1 MTNFTSLHRRFPTLA
16 AIFASGAN
24 RVGDLF
30 GFVAAGIAPGVA
42 LPEVNGAAADLLVRL
57 AGAGVPLFLDS
68 GAFSEVEFGP
78 MGPQV
83 KAPITDAEW
92 QERLGLMQDVAAA
105 GGHTVTVVA
114 PDQVGFQGETLARL
128 ARYAAEV
135 RALVQTGARVLIP
148 LQRGSMGASSF
159 YIKAQDAVGA
169 ALVPA
174 LPMKKGATPPSEA
187 VGILAELDVASAH
200 LLGLGIKNSNA
211 ADILRS
217 AAYLAPRTQL
227 TIDGNLITANVG
239 RASGLRPL
247 TRALDDVRD
256 AMTEHAWSGIDLPL
270 AGGVLDYTDLVSS
283 PSEWMSR
290 AERKLVAHAAR
301 LSGDTLAT
309 FLRDPDAICLV
320 DEPALD
326 WAVDAAW
333 RRWVDVV
340 AVTDRQAR
348 ATAAAFADHP
358 AAGQF
363 TAPAWVSAL
372 VEEPTSEATS
382 GLGER
387 GAGAGAGRLASCSC
401 EREVARTHSGDT
413 SFPC

>member
-1 MTNFTSLHRRFPTLA
+1 MSNFVALRRRFPTLA

-42 LPEVNGAAADLLVRL
+42 LPEVNAAAAGLLVRL

-83 KAPITDAEW
+83 TAAITDAEW
-92 QERLGLMQDVAAA
+92 RERLAMMLDVAAA
-105 GGHTVTVVA
+105 GGASVTAVA

-128 ARYAAEV
+128 GRYAAEV
-135 RALVQTGARVLIP
+135 RALVGTGARVLIP
-148 LQRGSMGASSF
+148 LQRGVMDAASF
-159 YIKAQDAVGA
+159 YIKAQEA
-169 ALVPA
+169 AGVILVPA

-187 VGILAELDVASAH
+187 VGILAKLDAPSAH
-200 LLGLGIKNSNA
+200 LLGLGIKGA
-211 ADILRS
+211 HIADILRS
-217 AAYLAPRTQL
+217 AAHLAPRTQL
-227 TIDGNLITANVG
+227 TIDANLITANVG
-239 RASGLRPL
+239 RSSGLRPL

-256 AMTEHAWSGIDLPL
+256 EMTESAWSDIALPL
-270 AGGVLDYTDLVSS
+270 AGGVLDYTDAVAS
-283 PSEWMSR
+283 PSEWMTR
-290 AERKLVAHAAR
+290 TERKVVASVAC
-301 LSGDTLAT
+301 LSGEALAT
-309 FLRDPDAICLV
+309 FLSDPDAVSLIDNPV
-320 DEPALD
+320 LD

-333 RRWVDVV
+333 CRYVDVV

-363 TAPAWVSAL
+363 TAPAWVSGMVGVGDVVAAETSTMGVATVPDPDEFDLAL
-372 VEEPTSEATS
+372 VA
-382 GLGER
+382 
-387 GAGAGAGRLASCSC
+387 
-401 EREVARTHSGDT
+401 
-413 SFPC
+413 